1 MQQEAKYCRWQMMS
15 CLVKIQILGMT
26 CVVVHSSAIV
36 FLWFLYGIKKNQG
49 ESLSIVQFL

>member
-1 MQQEAKYCRWQMMS
+1 MS